1 MTDPVREILAGLR
14 QGDPARS
21 AALLRA
27 SLPGLD
33 AGACRSL
40 AFAYLTARRPGE
52 AAAIAERGLA
62 VAPGDCDLLSACA
75 YAHALAGR
83 YGPAI
88 TAAEAALVA
97 PPTSLPAVQA
107 LATALTLCL
116 RPRSAYDL
124 LRTALAANP
133 SAPDLQFNLAAVA
146 RFIGQEGDAEAAYDA
161 VIGLQPERWDAYRN
175 RSELRPQTQGSNHV
189 AELTALA
196 ARATAP
202 AAQIQLSYAL
212 SKELEDLGRRDEAF
226 QWLERGA
233 HLRRQ
238 GMSYDIDRD
247 IASVDAL
254 IGAFDAHFC
263 AGVAPA
269 PVGDGGPIFIVG
281 MPRTGSTLLD
291 RMLGAHPDIQS
302 LDELQS
308 FGLELVAALRARAA
322 SGAKSDAITASLAI
336 DAQGLGQA
344 YLSAVAPLRGEQRFF
359 IDKLPLN
366 YLYVGLIAKALP
378 QARIICA
385 WRDPLDTC
393 LGVYRTLFDEAYPF
407 SYDQTELGRYF
418 CAYRRLMSHW
428 RRMLPGRV
436 QVVAYEALTT
446 DPEAT
451 LAAVLGPMAL
461 QLHPA
466 CLTPEANPN
475 PVLTASASQVRAPV
489 HRRSVGLAQAYLGK
503 LGPLSAALEA
513 GGALS
518 GDLP

>member
-1 MTDPVREILAGLR
+1 MTDPVRDILAGLR
-14 QGDPARS
+14 QGAPARS

-27 SLPGLD
+27 ALPGLD
-33 AGACRSL
+33 AGACRTL
-40 AFAYLTARRPGE
+40 VFAYLAARRPGE
-52 AAAIAERGLA
+52 AAAIAERGLTICPRDA
-62 VAPGDCDLLSACA
+62 ELLSAYA

-116 RPRSAYDL
+116 RPQSAYAL
-124 LRTALAANP
+124 LQTALAAKP
-133 SAPDLQFNLAAVA
+133 GDPDLQFNLAAVA
-146 RFIGQEGDAEAAYDA
+146 RFVGQESEAETAYDA
-161 VIGLQPERWDAYRN
+161 VIGLQPERWGAYRN
-175 RSELRPQTQGSNHV
+175 RSELRAQTEANNHV

-196 ARATAP
+196 ARTSTT

-238 GMSYDIDRD
+238 GMDYDIERD
-247 IASVDAL
+247 IASVDAI
-254 IGAFDAHFC
+254 IGAFDAAFC
-263 AGVAPA
+263 AHVAPA
-269 PVGDGGPIFIVG
+269 PVGDDGPIFIVG

-302 LDELQS
+302 LDELQT
-308 FGLELVAALRARAA
+308 FGLELVAALRAHAA
-322 SGAKSDAITASLAI
+322 GGAKTDAITASLAI
-336 DAQGLGQA
+336 DAEALGRA
-344 YLSAVAPLRGEQRFF
+344 YLAAVAPLRGQQRFF

-407 SYDQTELGRYF
+407 SYDQAELGQYF

-436 QVVAYEALTT
+436 QVVAYEALTA
-446 DPEAT
+446 DPAAT
-451 LAAVLGPMAL
+451 LEAVLGPMGL
-461 QLHPA
+461 QLDPA

-475 PVLTASASQVRAPV
+475 PVLTASASQVRTPV
-489 HRRSVGLAQAYLGK
+489 HRRSVGLAQAYLDK

-513 GGALS
+513 GGALT

>member
-1 MTDPVREILAGLR
+1 MTDPVRDILAGLR

-21 AALLRA
+21 AALLRVA
-27 SLPGLD
+27 LPELD
-33 AGACRSL
+33 AGACRTL
-40 AFAYLTARRPGE
+40 VFAYLAARRPGE

-62 VAPGDCDLLSACA
+62 VCPGDSDLLSAEA

-88 TAAEAALVA
+88 QAAEAALSA
-97 PPTSLPAVQA
+97 PPTNLPAVRA
-107 LATALTLCL
+107 LAAALTLCL
-116 RPRSAYDL
+116 RPQSAYGL
-124 LRTALAANP
+124 LQTALAANP
-133 SAPDLQFNLAAVA
+133 GAPDLQFNLAAVA
-146 RFIGQEGDAEAAYDA
+146 RFVGRESEAETAYDA

-175 RSELRPQTQGSNHV
+175 RSELRSQTPANNHV

-196 ARATAP
+196 AQTSAP

-233 HLRRQ
+233 RLRRQ
-238 GMSYDIDRD
+238 GMGYDVGRD
-247 IASVDAL
+247 IASVDAI
-254 IGAFDAHFC
+254 IGAFDAQFC
-263 AGVAPA
+263 ADLAPA
-269 PVGDGGPIFIVG
+269 PVGAGGPIFIVG

-302 LDELQS
+302 LDELQT
-308 FGLELVAALRARAA
+308 FGLELVAALRAHAA
-322 SGAKSDAITASLAI
+322 GGAKSDAITASLAL
-336 DAQGLGQA
+336 DAQALGEA
-344 YLSAVAPLRGEQRFF
+344 YLAAVAPLRGQQRFF

-366 YLYVGLIAKALP
+366 YLYVGLIAKALS

-418 CAYRRLMSHW
+418 CAYHRLMSHW

-436 QVVAYEALTT
+436 QVVAYEALTA

-451 LAAVLGPMAL
+451 LEAVLGPMGL
-461 QLHPA
+461 QLDPA
-466 CLTPEANPN
+466 CLTPEANPH

-489 HRRSVGLAQAYLGK
+489 HRRSVGLALAYLDK

-513 GGALS
+513 GGALT